1 VVAPAANHAPADSPA
16 EESAVSTRRER
27 GDSRTSCLDRQNT
40 AERAQVPGNNGG
52 CSQKVLALTSGPHP
66 TPHREQSPLCPSTH
80 GGWIGQAC
88 RIFAV
93 RYCLFGRV
101 TGADPLTG
109 LLSTMQAVV
118 PGRRQP
124 IRQDREGLAA
134 RVTDSPPH
142 PDACVPIVV
151 ALTESPA
158 VTDDR
163 VVTANGTS
171 PRQQVQRDHP
181 GSMLSFASGSAIKRI
196 TAGVKARR

>member
-1 VVAPAANHAPADSPA
+1 
-16 EESAVSTRRER
+16 
-27 GDSRTSCLDRQNT
+27 
-40 AERAQVPGNNGG
+40 
-52 CSQKVLALTSGPHP
+52 
-66 TPHREQSPLCPSTH
+66 
-80 GGWIGQAC
+80 
-88 RIFAV
+88 
-93 RYCLFGRV
+93 LFGRL

-142 PDACVPIVV
+142 PDACVSVVV

-158 VTDDR
+158 VADDR
-163 VVTANGTS
+163 VVTADWTS
-171 PRQQVQRDHP
+171 PRQKIQWDHHHP
-181 GSMLSFASGSAIKRI
+181 GSMLSFASGSAINSI